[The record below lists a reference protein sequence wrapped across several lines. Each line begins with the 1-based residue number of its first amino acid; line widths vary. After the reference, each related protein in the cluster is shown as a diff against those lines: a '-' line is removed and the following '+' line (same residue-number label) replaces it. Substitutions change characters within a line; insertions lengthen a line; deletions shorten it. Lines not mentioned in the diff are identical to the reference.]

1 MPRVAKE
8 LSALEVKRL
17 SEPGMYAVGGVPGLH
32 LQVLPGGGKT
42 WLLRVTVGATAEGK
56 QRRSEVGLGGYPAVT
71 LQQARDKAREVREK
85 IAQGIDPIAERNAAR
100 SALMASRATEITF
113 EEAAQQYIA
122 AKSPE
127 WKNAKHAQQWNNTLE
142 TYAFPFIG
150 KLQVRDIDTPH
161 VLEVLEPIW
170 KVKTETASR
179 VRGRIE
185 AVLDWA
191 TVRKY
196 RSGTN
201 PARWKGYLDTM
212 LPEPTKVA
220 KNGNHAALPFAEV
233 GKFMKRLRKMEG
245 NGARALEFTI
255 LTAARSGEVRGAT
268 WDEIDLEAKEWTIPA
283 ERMKMGKEHRVP
295 LTDEVV
301 ALLKALPRLEDSNL
315 VFFAPRGGELSDMTL
330 AAVIKRM
337 HEAETKAGR
346 KGYIDPKQTGRD
358 GNPKVATPHGFRST
372 FRDWAAE
379 QTDHPR
385 EVAEMALAHSID
397 SKVEAHYRRGDL
409 FQKRRA
415 LMEDWA
421 GYCLPEKAK

>member
-42 WLLRVTVGATAEGK
+42 WLLRVTIGATADGK

-71 LQQARDKAREVREK
+71 LQQAREKAREVREK
-85 IAQGIDPIAERNAAR
+85 IAQGIDPIAERKAAR
-100 SALMASRATEITF
+100 SALMASRATEINF
-113 EEAAQQYIA
+113 EEAAKQYIA

-127 WKNAKHAQQWNNTLE
+127 WKNAKHAQQWGNTLE
-142 TYAFPFIG
+142 TYAFPKIG

-196 RSGTN
+196 RDGQN
-201 PARWKGYLDTM
+201 PARWKGYLDSM

-220 KNGNHAALPFAEV
+220 KNGNHAALPFAEAPA
-233 GKFMKRLRKMEG
+233 FMKHLRKMDG
-245 NGARALEFTI
+245 TGARALQFTI

-268 WDEIDLEAKEWTIPA
+268 WDEIDLEARVWTIPA
-283 ERMKMGKEHRVP
+283 GRMKMGKEHEVP
-295 LTDEVV
+295 LTEDVV
-301 ALLKALPRLEDSNL
+301 ALLKALPRFEDNNL
-315 VFFAPRGGELSDMTL
+315 VFPASRGGELSDMTL

-337 HEAETKAGR
+337 HETETKAGR
-346 KGYIDPKQTGRD
+346 KGYIDPKQAD
-358 GNPKVATPHGFRST
+358 KSGNPKIATPHGFRST

-385 EVAEMALAHSID
+385 EVAEMALAHSIE
-397 SKVEAHYRRGDL
+397 SKVEAHYRRGNL
-409 FQKRRA
+409 LQKRRA

-421 GYCLPEKAK
+421 SFCHPKK